1 VRAKLAVFLSGLVLG
16 AGLLIAGMTNPAKV
30 VGFLDVFGTWDASLA
45 LVMVGAI
52 GVHGV
57 LLRLVLRRPR
67 PLFASTFQLPERT
80 AIDGRL
86 LLGSALFGVG
96 WGLGGVCPGPGIVDA
111 AAGSGYA
118 LVFTV
123 AMALG
128 AIVERRTA

>member
-1 VRAKLAVFLSGLVLG
+1 VRAKLAVFLSGLLLG

-52 GVHGV
+52 GVHCV

-67 PLFASTFQLPERT
+67 PLFASAFQLPERT

>member
-1 VRAKLAVFLSGLVLG
+1 MRAKLAVFLSGLLLG

-30 VGFLDVFGTWDASLA
+30 VGFLDVSGTWDASLA

-67 PLFASTFQLPERT
+67 PLFASAFQLPERT

-86 LLGSALFGVG
+86 LFGAALFGVG

-123 AMALG
+123 AMAAG